1 MSKGTAMNK
10 KVIVNGT
17 FDLLH
22 VGHVA
27 LLEYA
32 RSLGDH
38 VLVCVD
44 SDSRVKQLK
53 GESRPINTQADRVKM
68 LSALRCVDMV
78 QVFDTEEQLIEQI
91 KLYRPDVMVKGS
103 DYKGKLIVGESL
115 CKQVIYYDRT
125 EHSTTKTIQHI
136 INR

>member
-1 MSKGTAMNK
+1 MNK

-22 VGHVA
+22 VGHIA

-32 RSLGDH
+32 KSLGDH
-38 VLVCVD
+38 VLVCID

-78 QVFDTEEQLIEQI
+78 QVFDTKEQLIEQI
-91 KLYRPDVMVKGS
+91 KLYQPDVMVKGS
-103 DYKGKLIVGESL
+103 DYKGKSIVGESL
-115 CKQVIYYDRT
+115 CKQVIYYDKT

-136 INR
+136 IDR

>member
-1 MSKGTAMNK
+1 MNK

-17 FDLLH
+17 FDILH

-32 RSLGDH
+32 RSLGGQ
-38 VLVCVD
+38 VLVCID

-53 GESRPINTQADRVKM
+53 GESRPINTQADRIKM
-68 LSALRCVDMV
+68 LGALRWVDMV

-91 KLYRPDVMVKGS
+91 KLYQPDIMVKGS
-103 DYKGKLIVGESL
+103 DYKGKSIVGESL

>member
-1 MSKGTAMNK
+1 MNK
-10 KVIVNGT
+10 KIIVNGT

-32 RSLGDH
+32 KSLGDH
-38 VLVCVD
+38 VLVCID

-78 QVFDTEEQLIEQI
+78 QVFDTKEQLIEQI
-91 KLYRPDVMVKGS
+91 KLYQPDVMVKGS
-103 DYKGKLIVGESL
+103 DYKGKSIVGESL

-125 EHSTTKTIQHI
+125 EHSTTKTIQYI

>member
-1 MSKGTAMNK
+1 MNK

-32 RSLGDH
+32 RSLGDQL
-38 VLVCVD
+38 LVCID

-78 QVFDTEEQLIEQI
+78 QVFDTKEQLIEQI
-91 KLYRPDVMVKGS
+91 KLYQPDVMVKGS
-103 DYKGKLIVGESL
+103 DYKGKSIVGESL
-115 CKQVIYYDRT
+115 CKQVIYYDKT

-136 INR
+136 VDR

>member
-1 MSKGTAMNK
+1 MIK

-22 VGHVA
+22 VGHIA

-32 RSLGDH
+32 KSLGNQL
-38 VLVCVD
+38 LVCID
-44 SDSRVKQLK
+44 SDSRVKELK
-53 GESRPINTQADRVKM
+53 GESRPINTQDDRVKM

-78 QVFDTEEQLIEQI
+78 RVFDTKEKLIELI
-91 KLYRPDVMVKGS
+91 KLYQPDVMVKGS
-103 DYKGKLIVGESL
+103 DYKDKSVVGESL
-115 CKQVIYYDRT
+115 CKQVMYYDRT

>member
-1 MSKGTAMNK
+1 MNQITTVNK
-10 KVIVNGT
+10 KVIVNGA
-17 FDLLH
+17 FDILH

-32 RSLGDH
+32 KSLGDH
-38 VLVCVD
+38 LLVCVD

-53 GESRPINTQADRVKM
+53 GELRPINIQADRVKM
-68 LSALRCVDMV
+68 LGALRCVDMV

-91 KLYRPDVMVKGS
+91 KLYQPDVMVKGS
-103 DYKGKLIVGESL
+103 DYKGKSIVGESL

>member
-1 MSKGTAMNK
+1 VNK

-17 FDLLH
+17 FDILH

-32 RSLGDH
+32 KSLGDH
-38 VLVCVD
+38 LLVCVD

-53 GESRPINTQADRVKM
+53 GELRPINTQADRVKM
-68 LSALRCVDMV
+68 LSALRCVDIV
-78 QVFDTEEQLIEQI
+78 QVFDTKEQLIEQI
-91 KLYRPDVMVKGS
+91 KLYQPDVMVKGS
-103 DYKGKLIVGESL
+103 DYKGKSIVGESL